1 MDKELQKSLRDESKQ
16 LLAKLKTEA
25 KSHHTLY
32 ELRDDAFGEALKLF
46 ESFNERLLLL
56 EQAADEATVQS
67 QFAKACYADVSI
79 AN

>member
-1 MDKELQKSLRDESKQ
+1 
-16 LLAKLKTEA
+16 
-25 KSHHTLY
+25 
-32 ELRDDAFGEALKLF
+32 LF